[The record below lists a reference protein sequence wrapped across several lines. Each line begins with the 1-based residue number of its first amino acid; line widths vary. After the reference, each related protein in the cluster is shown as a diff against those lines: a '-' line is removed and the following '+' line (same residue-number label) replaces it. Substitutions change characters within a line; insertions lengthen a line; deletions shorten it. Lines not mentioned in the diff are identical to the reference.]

1 MTRGPFD
8 ILIVGAGI
16 AGCSAAIALTE
27 AGHRVRVIERQGSW
41 RFQSS
46 GIFVYANGLVSLDRL
61 GLLEGIL
68 AAGFAVPGGRNAYL
82 DHTGA
87 PIVETVYPRAEGG
100 RIPAILGIKRAELNR
115 VMAGRVA
122 ELGVS
127 VRLGT
132 TVSAL
137 QQDGR
142 GVDVALSDGRRLR
155 ADLVIGAD
163 GVRSTTRS
171 MIGIDAE
178 PRYTGFGVW
187 RAVHRRPAGLTD
199 KIMMMG
205 PRKRF
210 GIMPISDDLLY
221 TFGTVAEP
229 KGSHYPPDTWAAE
242 MRARF
247 AEFGGPARAFLD
259 DLGPGSE
266 ILYTAVEEVVLDPPW
281 HHGRVLLI
289 GDAAHAST
297 PFMGQGG
304 AMAMQ
309 DAVALATA
317 LARHQTDTALAAFGR
332 ARGPVCRFVQDVSRA
347 VGEAGAAEADGG
359 LEQRNAEMRATAQD
373 KVDGFYARLDA
384 LNAEAEAM
392 LSADGEGIRTRPD
405 TSSPAH

>member
-1 MTRGPFD
+1 MTRDGLD

-16 AGCSAAIALTE
+16 AGCCTAIALTE
-27 AGHRVRVIERQGSW
+27 QGHRVQVIERQEAW

-46 GIFVYANGLVSLDRL
+46 GIFVYANGLVGLDRL
-61 GLLEGIL
+61 GLLDGIL

-82 DHTGA
+82 DHAGN
-87 PIVETVYPRAEGG
+87 PIAETLYPPADGG
-100 RIPAILGIKRAELNR
+100 RIPAILGIKRAEMHR

-122 ELGVS
+122 ELGVP
-127 VRLGT
+127 VTLGT

-137 QQDGR
+137 EQDDR
-142 GVDVALSDGRRLR
+142 GVDVTLSDGQRLR
-155 ADLVIGAD
+155 PDLVIGAD
-163 GVRSTTRS
+163 GVRSATRA

-187 RAVHRRPAGLTD
+187 RSVHRRPADLAD

-229 KGSHYPPDTWAAE
+229 KDRRYPPETWAAE

-247 AEFGGPARAFLD
+247 AEFGGPAQAFLD

-266 ILYTAVEEVVLDPPW
+266 ILYTAVEEVVLPLPW
-281 HHGRVLLI
+281 HRGRVVLI

-309 DAVALATA
+309 DAVALAMA
-317 LARHQTDTALAAFGR
+317 LAHHGTDSALAVFGEAR
-332 ARGPVCRFVQDVSRA
+332 APVCRFVQDVSRA
-347 VGEAGAAEADGG
+347 VGEAGAAEVEGG
-359 LEQRNAEMRATAQD
+359 QEQRKLEMRATAQD

-384 LNAEAEAM
+384 LNAEADA
-392 LSADGEGIRTRPD
+392 LLCKGPDGIRTRPD
-405 TSSPAH
+405 TSSPAL